1 MSSLSPLTVPADHAP
16 PLSRPL
22 LRLSDFVELTKPRI
36 VALEAVAVVITL
48 HIATG
53 YGAPGSVWSLPLL
66 LSVVLGTA
74 LVAGSANALN
84 QWIERENDARMP
96 RTSNRP
102 LPALRMTP
110 FDVLA
115 FGVLTLAMGVTT
127 LAMFAGFL
135 PAIISLATWFVYV
148 AIYTPLK
155 TRSWTNTAVGAIS
168 GAMPLG
174 IGWTAGGGSLTDPLG
189 WALVAVLYIW
199 QFPHFMAIAWRYRE
213 DYAMGGYKMSTVL
226 DPTGH
231 WAGLQ
236 AVIGSAILLPVSLA
250 PLFCSDHIKPTG
262 FIIAALVVGTMML
275 AASAAFLRKPND
287 VSARRLLLASL
298 VYLPAWLLA
307 LWAAGA

>member
-1 MSSLSPLTVPADHAP
+1 MSTGLSPLTVSADHAP
-16 PLSRPL
+16 LLSRIA
-22 LRLSDFVELTKPRI
+22 DFVELTKPRI

-53 YGAPGSVWSLPLL
+53 YGALGSVWGWPLL

-84 QWIERENDARMP
+84 QWLERENDARMP

-102 LPALRMTP
+102 LPAARMTP
-110 FDVLA
+110 TDVLA

-135 PAIISLATWFVYV
+135 PAVISLATWLVYV

-174 IGWTAGGGSLTDPLG
+174 IGWTAGGGSLADPLG
-189 WALVAVLYIW
+189 WSLVAVLYVW

-213 DYAMGGYKMSTVL
+213 DYAMGGYQMSTVL
-226 DPTGH
+226 DPTGR

-236 AVIGSAILLPVSLA
+236 AVIGSALLLPVSWA
-250 PLFCSDHIKPTG
+250 PVFCSESIQPGG
-262 FIIAALVVGTMML
+262 FLIAATVVGAAML
-275 AASAAFLRKPND
+275 AASAAFLQKPCD
-287 VSARRLLLASL
+287 VSARRLLLVSL

-307 LWAAGA
+307 LWVSGA

>member
-1 MSSLSPLTVPADHAP
+1 MSTGLSPLTVPTEHAP
-16 PLSRPL
+16 QLSRL
-22 LRLSDFVELTKPRI
+22 ADFVELTKPRI

-48 HIATG
+48 HIATS
-53 YGAPGSVWSLPLL
+53 YGALGSVWSLPLL

-84 QWIERENDARMP
+84 QWIERENDSRMV
-96 RTSNRP
+96 RTSKRP
-102 LPALRMTP
+102 LPALRMAP

-115 FGVLTLAMGVTT
+115 FGIITLAMGVTT
-127 LAMFAGFL
+127 LGMFAGIL
-135 PAIISLATWFVYV
+135 PAVISLATWIIYV

-155 TRSWTNTAVGAIS
+155 TRTWVNTAVGAIS

-189 WALVAVLYIW
+189 WSLVAVLYVW

-213 DYAMGGYKMSTVL
+213 DYARGGYQMSTVL

-250 PLFCSDHIKPTG
+250 PLFCSDQIKPTG
-262 FIIAALVVGTMML
+262 FIIAALVVGTAML
-275 AASAAFLRKPND
+275 AASATFLRKPND
-287 VSARRLLLASL
+287 LSARRLLLVSL